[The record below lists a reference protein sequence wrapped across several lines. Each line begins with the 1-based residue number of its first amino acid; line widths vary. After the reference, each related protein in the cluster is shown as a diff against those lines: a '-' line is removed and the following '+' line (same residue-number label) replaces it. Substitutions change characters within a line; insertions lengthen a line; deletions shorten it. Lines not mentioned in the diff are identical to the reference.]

1 MRFVK
6 VLPTLAMMA
15 VTCMTFAASAQDLRP
30 QPRPADTAAAEVA
43 LVQTTATPPAQRPR
57 ARPEGLRLAAAP
69 AALQATV
76 STRNAPASTHAVQPA
91 LLRQRTQLAVQN
103 AQAKRARG
111 QRVWCVPFA
120 RDASGVQIRGDAR
133 TWWSQAAGQYHRSHT
148 PEVGAVMNFAPTKK
162 MRRGHV
168 AVVSRIVN
176 SRQILIS
183 HANWTR
189 NQVSLDMVAVDVS
202 PRNDW
207 SQVRLEHRRG
217 QMTST
222 TYPIYGFIHPTRG

>member
-6 VLPTLAMMA
+6 VLPTLAMIA
-15 VTCMTFAASAQDLRP
+15 VTCMTVAASAQDLRP
-30 QPRPADTAAAEVA
+30 QARPAAPVTAAVEMA
-43 LVQTTATPPAQRPR
+43 LPAAPAQRPR

-69 AALQATV
+69 VALQATV
-76 STRNAPASTHAVQPA
+76 STRNAPASTHAVSA
-91 LLRQRTQLAVQN
+91 GLRQRTQLAVQN

-133 TWWSQAAGQYHRSHT
+133 TWWHQAAGQYHRSREPH
-148 PEVGAVMNFAPTKK
+148 VGAVMNFAPTKK

-168 AVVSRIVN
+168 AVVSRIIN
-176 SRQILIS
+176 ARQILIS
-183 HANWTR
+183 HANWNR
-189 NQVSLDMVAVDVS
+189 NAVSLDMVAVDVS

-207 SQVRLEHRRG
+207 SQVRLEHRPG